1 MEATSEVLDGVED
14 RVESLRKAA
23 KRLLADKVARRAF
36 LSYPGGSRFISKEC
50 WHKKERK

>member
-23 KRLLADKVARRAF
+23 KRLLADKVTRRAF
-36 LSYPGGSRFISKEC
+36 LSGRFEVHIQGKLT
-50 WHKKERK
+50 